1 MKVIKRDG
9 RAVEYN
15 NNKIKIAIE
24 KANQEVSEE
33 KRATSQEINQI
44 TDYIETLDKKRILVE
59 DIQDIIEQKL
69 MEIGK
74 YELAKKYIV
83 YRYTRALVRKQNT
96 TDESILGLIKNTS
109 SVSINGE
116 DTPIIA
122 SVQRNLI
129 AGEVSKDLTKRMLLP
144 EKITKAH
151 EDGVI
156 HFHATDY
163 FLQPIINSC
172 LVNIADMLDN
182 GTVINGQD
190 IESPKS
196 FQVACIVTTQI
207 IAAIASSQYGEQYI
221 NVKHLGKYLRK
232 SYEKLKTE
240 LKEFGNELSDEL
252 VEKLVDKRLKNEL
265 ASGVQT
271 IQYQINTLITTYGK
285 APIVTLILE
294 LDEKDEFIKENQMIV
309 KEILKRR
316 AEELKNNN
324 KKGKEFSKFICIF
337 QDEEL
342 IKLAKE
348 CNAQVNPQDIENYQY
363 EGHFNQGVV
372 SINLPQIALNSNKDE
387 KIFWQLLDERLEI
400 CYEAL
405 MCRHY
410 ALLGIMSD
418 VSPIHWQNGAI
429 ARLQTNERIDKLL
442 KDGYSDITLG
452 YVGVEQAVKVM
463 LGEFVEEQ
471 NERNKLNGKI
481 IKVLEDKAQK
491 WKKMTGIDFVVCRD
505 EDVESCFR
513 LFEVDKV
520 RYYRLLDENAIVNY
534 LNRR

>member
-69 MEIGK
+69 MEIGR
-74 YELAKKYIV
+74 YDLAKKYIV

-96 TDESILGLIKNTS
+96 TDESILGLIKNAS

-172 LVNIADMLDN
+172 LVNIGDMLDN

-190 IESPKS
+190 IETPKS

-232 SYEKLKTE
+232 SYEKLKNE
-240 LKEFGNELSDEL
+240 LKEFKTELSDEL

-294 LDEKDEFIKENQMIV
+294 LDEKDEYIKENTMIV
-309 KEILKRR
+309 KEILKQRS
-316 AEELKNNN
+316 EELKNNN
-324 KKGKEFSKFICIF
+324 KTGKEFSKFICNF
-337 QDEEL
+337 EDEEL
-342 IKLAKE
+342 INIAKK
-348 CNAQVNPQDIENYQY
+348 CNAQINIQDIENYQY

-372 SINLPQIALNSNKDE
+372 SINLPQIALDSNKDE
-387 KIFWQLLDERLEI
+387 KTFWKLLDERLEI

-452 YVGVEQAVKVM
+452 YVGLEQTVKVM
-463 LGEFVEEQ
+463 LGDLVEEQ
-471 NERNKLNGKI
+471 SEKNKLNAKI
-481 IKVLEDKAQK
+481 IKFLEDKVQK

-505 EDVESCFR
+505 ENVESCFS

-520 RYYRLLDENAIVNY
+520 KYGRVLNENDVKDY
-534 LNRR
+534 WFE